1 MRTTARPAT
10 HRLEIDWT
18 LCDGEGL
25 CSRLLPERLAPD
37 EHGFPILSEPD
48 IGPDLMAH
56 ARRTVAACPRL
67 ALRLTPTS

>member
-1 MRTTARPAT
+1 MSTTRPTAT
-10 HRLEIDWT
+10 HRLEVDWT
-18 LCDGEGL
+18 RCDGEGL

-37 EHGFPILSEPD
+37 EHGFPIISDAD

-67 ALRLTPTS
+67 ALRLTPQS